1 MKHALSWL
9 SGTVLGAALFLTALY
24 YNPLANG
31 LSVSPLAVSGQPLV
45 DLAYSTVPAE
55 AIAYTNNG
63 ERRLKPYPEK
73 IQELW
78 EPTIRKTS
86 VLVTVMADGR
96 GKSKGL
102 GVKFAS
108 DSERTSLLKGEAL
121 VDSAW
126 HVFLPESGSL
136 FVDQTENLWSYVRDI
151 VLPARWS
158 SADSWRGTWYG
169 VTTAGPTALGTA
181 KVAGGTGLF
190 ADVATEAV
198 EAINARAYS
207 ALQGPVSATGS
218 LTIVA
223 VEPVAQE

>member
-1 MKHALSWL
+1 MRYALPWFA
-9 SGTVLGAALFLTALY
+9 GVLVGALLFLVVLY

-31 LSVSPLAVSGQPLV
+31 LAMSPLAVSGQPLV
-45 DLAYSTVPAE
+45 DLAYSRVPAE

-63 ERRLKPYPEK
+63 DKRLKPYPEK
-73 IQELW
+73 IGELW

-86 VLVTVMADGR
+86 VLVTLLSDGSGTAR
-96 GKSKGL
+96 GL

-108 DSERTSLLKGEAL
+108 ESERTTLLKGEAL
-121 VDSAW
+121 IDSAW
-126 HVFLPESGSL
+126 HVFLPDSGSL
-136 FVDQTENLWSYVRDI
+136 FIDQTENMWFYVRDI

-181 KVAGGTGLF
+181 KVAGGTGRF

-223 VEPVAQE
+223 VEPVAQQ